1 MTLSCSECNRRK
13 GDYYDSSCMFL
24 DPYIDDVESL
34 LIHLGPIVLSKGD
47 NPRCEITIRIL
58 ELDSKSRSQLVDRKY
73 EKLENVRNLIAR
85 IHSTTNTT
93 LKSFLIKELYEMSAV
108 SAEFSAMVKEFVAK
122 CGISQA

>member
-1 MTLSCSECNRRK
+1 M
-13 GDYYDSSCMFL
+13 
-24 DPYIDDVESL
+24 
-34 LIHLGPIVLSKGD
+34 
-47 NPRCEITIRIL
+47 
-58 ELDSKSRSQLVDRKY
+58 DRKY